1 MGTHLP
7 PPVSR
12 NSGVRCAHLHLKAHI
27 HAIAP
32 HGLLFFLPNGF
43 EIILKFTIIYT
54 DTTIRYVYFKR

>member
-27 HAIAP
+27 HGIEP
-32 HGLLFFLPNGF
+32 QGLMNFLSNGF
-43 EIILKFTIIYT
+43 EIFLKFTIIYT
-54 DTTIRYVYFKR
+54 DTIIR